1 MTPVNAENQDELERI
16 RRQFDF
22 GPYPRIALDKS
33 PKGETNSLF
42 IHNLVT
48 PYYLRYQK
56 VFNPE
61 GALILDAGCGSG
73 YKSLMLAEAN
83 PGAKIVG
90 VDLSEESVKM
100 ARERLKH
107 HQFENVEFHALT
119 IEELPSLGLQFD
131 YINCDEVLY
140 LVPDAVTAL
149 QAMGQVL
156 KPQGIIRANL
166 HSSLQRAA
174 FFRAQELA
182 GIMGLMDSNPEEM
195 EMKLLQEIMG
205 ELKDGVDLKA
215 RAWNQKYEG
224 ENVAELL
231 LANHLLVG
239 DKGFRMRDVFA
250 IIAQAG
256 LDFINM
262 VNWRKCNL
270 EELFKDPQNLP
281 SFLAM
286 SLPDVPETVK
296 LELYEL
302 IHPTHRLLDFWCGH
316 PDVASSELVS
326 PLDWDDDTMLQA
338 RVHLHPQLRT
348 PEIKTKWESYIQE
361 RVVVDLGAFMSVT
374 TTSQIYVD
382 GLVLSCLLPL
392 FTEPW
397 SVSALV
403 QRWLDLSPRD
413 LLTHEPL
420 SPNQAL
426 SLVRQFLHRL
436 EPCLFVLIEPSH

>member
-1 MTPVNAENQDELERI
+1 MTANTDHQDELERI

-22 GPYPRIALDKS
+22 GPYPRIRLDKS
-33 PKGETNSLF
+33 PKGETNNLF
-42 IHNLVT
+42 IHDITT

-119 IEELPSLGLQFD
+119 IEELPSLGLEFD

-156 KPQGIIRANL
+156 KPRGIIRANL

-174 FFRAQELA
+174 FFRAQEVFSM
-182 GIMGLMDSNPEEM
+182 MGLMDSNPEEM
-195 EMKLLQEIMG
+195 EMKLIQEIMG
-205 ELKDGVDLKA
+205 ELKDGVDLKN
-215 RAWNQKYEG
+215 RAWNPSYEG

-239 DKGFRMRDVFA
+239 DKGFRMRDMFEM
-250 IIAQAG
+250 INQAG

-262 VNWRKCNL
+262 VNWRQWSL
-270 EELFKDPQNLP
+270 EGLFKDPQNLP

-302 IHPTHRLLDFWCGH
+302 LHPVHRLLDFWCGH
-316 PDVASSELVS
+316 PGVAPPEIIS
-326 PLDWDDDTMLQA
+326 PLDWSDEVMLQA
-338 RVHLHPQLRT
+338 TVYLHPQLRT
-348 PEIKTKWESYIQE
+348 PEIKKKWEEYIQE
-361 RVVVDLGAFMSVT
+361 RLVVDLGAFMNVT
-374 TTSQIYVD
+374 TTSQMYVD

-392 FTEPW
+392 FDGPQAGEF
-397 SVSALV
+397 LV
-403 QRWLDLSPRD
+403 KRWLQLSPLD
-413 LLTHEPL
+413 LLTQEPL
-420 SPNQAL
+420 TPNQAL
-426 SLVRQFLHRL
+426 TLVRQFLHRL
-436 EPCLFVLIEPSH
+436 EPPQFLLLVKPN